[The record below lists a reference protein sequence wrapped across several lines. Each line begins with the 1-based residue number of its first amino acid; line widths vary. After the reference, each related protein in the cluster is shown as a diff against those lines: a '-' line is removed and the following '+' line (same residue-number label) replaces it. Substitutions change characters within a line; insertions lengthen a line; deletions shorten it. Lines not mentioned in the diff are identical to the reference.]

1 MAMAIYFEIK
11 VFDVIVSVHNVANK
25 ILSNDLTCIVYVIMW
40 PKFGNSS
47 TSMREVIITSILLG
61 FDLKNHII

>member
-25 ILSNDLTCIVYVIMW
+25 ILSNDSTCIVYVIMW

-47 TSMREVIITSILLG
+47 TSMREVIITSLLLG